1 MSIMPKAPLAEG
13 VRLGL
18 NTAATQRPEITPQAA
33 AREIP
38 DNLIGI
44 SAGMTR
50 LPTSVGVPMVAFVQ
64 NITTR
69 KGETLKDGRMMTVA
83 TQTPFLAETFK
94 RHLSVVEPKAN
105 GKLSHQSQ
113 VHGMGTSNAT
123 IALGHSDCSGQSL
136 IICRTAR
143 AAGDPVALTGYPVK
157 VKALRY
163 GRHANEMYCQ
173 ETGNTGR
180 ATLQGDLMIYPDT
193 RPGGVCK
200 VPYVGSFV
208 GYSDESVPEPETA
221 RAFLP
226 YLNKFSHPTQFSL
239 LDDSKWALDES
250 QPVPASDLCDELLTD
265 VHAALQRLASSSG
278 QSYEDVLASDAVVY
292 FFWDLRDEV
301 QERDGVIL
309 VDGVALHEKMADSYL
324 PHNSPTREVL
334 LSEKKVHMPDPTRT
348 HMTFGANLVDFEEGH
363 WLLQQLAAGELCPV
377 SYEHGYGKDKRVFL
391 GKDFAVE
398 SYTCKPNELLK
409 ATDKDSVVVLHMR
422 SGLAV
427 GDKNAYLNGH
437 VVKSTCQDGCVDAK
451 RALDLYMRR
460 QSLQEWPSKEGGKG
474 NEFDRNFINL
484 VPHTAPWDDD
494 ELKEV
499 KDALAG
505 LIGIYASNA
514 KMGPQTRVAALAN
527 AKVQS
532 AAWAAD
538 NPTASV
544 LEKAEKDYEFH
555 CRHGGA
561 KLQTALKQ
569 VGYMSSGCGIV
580 HMVTVF
586 ATDLPVDKSKD
597 SILGETAT
605 ALRICEELPRR
616 NQAIMQG
623 RYKELADWHAASLA
637 EEEREAREANDRRQR
652 EKAERLAQRN
662 ADREGARKLKEMQAQ
677 ASKVKEQAFKT
688 KRMKAIGCCA
698 KWVRGGEEVH
708 FVSQHAIAGRKDDV
722 VMVMDPAEAQRQL
735 RAGTLRMSKGRGK
748 GIFFIFKGRA
758 EKGTLFTEKH
768 GTATEII
775 VNQSPP
781 PPPPPPPPTTTTGG
795 GTLDT
800 GDYPRPPPEPEYCWL
815 SKTFESGLEFKFA
828 VPSACCSDAY
838 KAQLIGTAFNPA
850 LAAFAAAVES
860 VQRVADCFQEG
871 GGMPLV
877 QPSNQLTRLRV
888 VPVVRPDDGP
898 ALPANQ
904 HEIVDDSIKVC
915 TVFVD
920 VLTQTGAQTDGNV
933 PKELAIAHL
942 AYKIARSVASAYNRV
957 TVRKGRVYD
966 DALIGLLL
974 AGSFGS
980 GEMPEPHVVNG
991 SQLSL
996 AEVPVSRLGKRKQ
1009 READEAD
1016 EADEAGEA
1024 GPSSNNGGAGPSS
1037 DNGGA
1042 ETSGCPILQA
1052 YEIVDDESSAA
1063 SSASSLIVDI

>member
-1 MSIMPKAPLAEG
+1 
-13 VRLGL
+13 
-18 NTAATQRPEITPQAA
+18 
-33 AREIP
+33 
-38 DNLIGI
+38 
-44 SAGMTR
+44 
-50 LPTSVGVPMVAFVQ
+50 
-64 NITTR
+64 
-69 KGETLKDGRMMTVA
+69 
-83 TQTPFLAETFK
+83 
-94 RHLSVVEPKAN
+94 
-105 GKLSHQSQ
+105 
-113 VHGMGTSNAT
+113 
-123 IALGHSDCSGQSL
+123 
-136 IICRTAR
+136 
-143 AAGDPVALTGYPVK
+143 
-157 VKALRY
+157 
-163 GRHANEMYCQ
+163 
-173 ETGNTGR
+173 
-180 ATLQGDLMIYPDT
+180 
-193 RPGGVCK
+193 
-200 VPYVGSFV
+200 
-208 GYSDESVPEPETA
+208 
-221 RAFLP
+221 
-226 YLNKFSHPTQFSL
+226 
-239 LDDSKWALDES
+239 
-250 QPVPASDLCDELLTD
+250 
-265 VHAALQRLASSSG
+265 
-278 QSYEDVLASDAVVY
+278 
-292 FFWDLRDEV
+292 
-301 QERDGVIL
+301 
-309 VDGVALHEKMADSYL
+309 
-324 PHNSPTREVL
+324 
-334 LSEKKVHMPDPTRT
+334 
-348 HMTFGANLVDFEEGH
+348 
-363 WLLQQLAAGELCPV
+363 
-377 SYEHGYGKDKRVFL
+377 
-391 GKDFAVE
+391 
-398 SYTCKPNELLK
+398 
-409 ATDKDSVVVLHMR
+409 
-422 SGLAV
+422 
-427 GDKNAYLNGH
+427 
-437 VVKSTCQDGCVDAK
+437 
-451 RALDLYMRR
+451 
-460 QSLQEWPSKEGGKG
+460 
-474 NEFDRNFINL
+474 
-484 VPHTAPWDDD
+484 
-494 ELKEV
+494 
-499 KDALAG
+499 
-505 LIGIYASNA
+505 
-514 KMGPQTRVAALAN
+514 
-527 AKVQS
+527 
-532 AAWAAD
+532 
-538 NPTASV
+538 
-544 LEKAEKDYEFH
+544 
-555 CRHGGA
+555 
-561 KLQTALKQ
+561 
-569 VGYMSSGCGIV
+569 
-580 HMVTVF
+580 
-586 ATDLPVDKSKD
+586 
-597 SILGETAT
+597 
-605 ALRICEELPRR
+605 
-616 NQAIMQG
+616 
-623 RYKELADWHAASLA
+623 
-637 EEEREAREANDRRQR
+637 
-652 EKAERLAQRN
+652 
-662 ADREGARKLKEMQAQ
+662 
-677 ASKVKEQAFKT
+677 
-688 KRMKAIGCCA
+688 
-698 KWVRGGEEVH
+698 
-708 FVSQHAIAGRKDDV
+708 
-722 VMVMDPAEAQRQL
+722 MVMDPAEAQRQL

-800 GDYPRPPPEPEYCWL
+800 GDYPRPPPEPENCWL

-996 AEVPVSRLGKRKQ
+996 VEVPVSRLGKRKQ